1 MPTSS
6 GAIASSKS
14 STACSLLLSGTSA
27 SAGCSSPE
35 TGRASNPF
43 ITHMKTACWL
53 FGSELKVLMAR
64 PGQRREIDLVSL
76 QQYLALEHIPAPRTI
91 LKGINKLQAGT
102 SMVLDEGGISIRR
115 YWDPDLA
122 QARRAKPRKLAARKE
137 ELVEHLREAVRLEMI
152 SDVPLGVFLSRRDQ
166 LERGGCHDERTGAG
180 ASEVFL
186 HWV

>member
-1 MPTSS
+1 MF
-6 GAIASSKS
+6 IARDR
-14 STACSLLLSGTSA
+14 
-27 SAGCSSPE
+27 
-35 TGRASNPF
+35 TGIKPLYYTYEDGVLA
-43 ITHMKTACWL
+43 

-115 YWDPDLA
+115 YWNPDLA
-122 QARRAKPRKLAARKE
+122 TSETAKPRKLAACKE

-152 SDVPLGVFLSRRDQ
+152 SDVPLGVFLS
-166 LERGGCHDERTGAG
+166 GGIELRARW
-180 ASEVFL
+180 L
-186 HWV
+186 P